1 MRYIGQ
7 AKRRRVGTAPRIARY
22 AVRAM
27 RFARRFAAMG
37 LVLGM
42 PATGL
47 AQATLPANAA
57 VLFAGPAQVGQ
68 SVTYRITRSMAA
80 QETPDVSTVVI
91 TWKTPARLFARVSSS
106 NPSVAVIVTRGNDG
120 KLSIGAP
127 PNDATTELVATLLN
141 QLNFPGQLAALLGGS
156 DHGQT
161 TLSVPVPSST
171 ASPAPQKS
179 PAPALVPAN
188 VDIVNNG
195 GSITLIADGNSNQ
208 NSSSRSGGGR
218 RGGSMG
224 GGWHGSSMGGW
235 HSGGSGQDDN
245 RSSGNTP
252 SVEIAVDALFDQS
265 GVLEHE
271 TYRETFTSH
280 SSNGAQ
286 TTEHTITIDRLK

>member
-1 MRYIGQ
+1 
-7 AKRRRVGTAPRIARY
+7 
-22 AVRAM
+22 M
-27 RFARRFAAMG
+27 RFARSLAAMG
-37 LVLGM
+37 LFLGM

-57 VLFAGPAQVGQ
+57 MLFAGPAQVGQ

-91 TWKTPARLFARVSSS
+91 TWKTADRLFARVSSS
-106 NPSVAVIVTRGNDG
+106 SPSVAVILTRGSDG
-120 KLSIGAP
+120 KLSIGSPA
-127 PNDATTELVATLLN
+127 NDAATELVATLLN

-208 NSSSRSGGGR
+208 NASSRSGGGR
-218 RGGSMG
+218 RGGSM

-235 HSGGSGQDDN
+235 HSGGSGQDEN
-245 RSSGNTP
+245 RSTGKTP
-252 SVEIAVDALFDQS
+252 SIEIAVEALFDQS

-271 TYRETFTSH
+271 TYRETFTSQ

-286 TTEHTITIDRLK
+286 TTEHTITVDRVK